1 MAYRIITLILLLCST
16 SATAGL
22 FDAPGRS
29 NFVPADQAFAFDFQQ
44 QQHDVN
50 LSWQIKDG
58 YYLYRQQFTFSAA
71 GATIDEPALP
81 AGEWHEDEF
90 YGKSEIFRQRLTV
103 PVTVKEADKEAT
115 LTVTWQGCADAG
127 FCYPPET
134 KVIPLSA
141 VRAASNDAQPTA
153 AAPVSSLNHRP
164 AFNPPLPVEPR
175 PMEENAVPQAPAMAP
190 PADVPARL
198 PFTALW
204 ALLIGIGIAFT
215 PCVLPMYPLISGIV
229 LGGKQ
234 RLSTAR
240 ALLLAF
246 IYVQGMA
253 LTYTALGLVVAA
265 AGLQFQAA
273 LQHPYVLVGL
283 SAVFILLALS
293 MFGLFTLQ
301 LPSSLQT
308 RLMLLSNKRQGGSP
322 GGVFAMGA
330 IAGLICSPCTT
341 APLSAILLYIAQS
354 GNLWLGGGTL
364 YLYALG
370 MGLPL
375 ILVTVFG
382 NRLLPKSGPWMS
394 HVKTAFGFVIL
405 ALPVFLLER
414 ILGDQWGLRLWSM
427 LGVAFFSWAFITSLG
442 ATRPW
447 MRLVQIILLAAALE
461 QQAHLV
467 TSRPL
472 QDWMRLVRDPLPP
485 RWSARGLCRTGR
497 LAPRSAEQQAH
508 CFTRVSSVAELDQAL
523 AQAKGQPVMLDLYAD
538 WCVACK
544 EFEKYTFSS
553 PDVQQALKGTV
564 LLQVDVTKNSPQDVA
579 LLKHLQVL
587 GLPTILF
594 FNAEG
599 QEQPE
604 RRVTGFMDA
613 AAFSAHLRDW
623 QA

>member
-1 MAYRIITLILLLCST
+1 MAQRIITLILLLCSA
-16 SATAGL
+16 SASAGL

-29 NFVPADQAFAFDFQQ
+29 SFVPADRAFAFDFQQ
-44 QQHDVN
+44 NQHDLN
-50 LSWQIKDG
+50 LSWHIKDG
-58 YYLYRQQFTFSAA
+58 YYLYRKQITLTTKDAA
-71 GATIDEPALP
+71 IVDPSLP
-81 AGEWHEDEF
+81 PGEWHEDEF
-90 YGKSEIFRQRLTV
+90 YGKSEIYRQRLTL
-103 PVTVKEADKEAT
+103 PITLTEASKAAT
-115 LTVTWQGCADAG
+115 LTVTYQGCADAG

-134 KVIPLSA
+134 KVVPLSA
-141 VRAASNDAQPTA
+141 VLADPDMAQAAKPS
-153 AAPVSSLNHRP
+153 
-164 AFNPPLPVEPR
+164 
-175 PMEENAVPQAPAMAP
+175 APATL
-190 PADVPARL
+190 PASGSQTGAEPASL
-198 PFTALW
+198 PFSALW

-253 LTYTALGLVVAA
+253 VTYTALGLVVAA

-273 LQHPYVLVGL
+273 LQHPYVLIGL
-283 SAVFILLALS
+283 SVVFIALALS

-308 RLMLLSNKRQGGSP
+308 RLTLMSNKRQGGSP

-382 NRLLPKSGPWMS
+382 NRLLPKSGPWMV

-414 ILGDQWGLRLWSM
+414 VIGEAWGLRLWSL

-442 ATRPW
+442 ASKPW
-447 MRLVQIILLAAALE
+447 LRLVQIVMLGAALVS
-461 QQAHLV
+461 A
-467 TSRPL
+467 RPL
-472 QDWMRLVRDPLPP
+472 QDW
-485 RWSARGLCRTGR
+485 AFG
-497 LAPRSAEQQAH
+497 APAVQQQAH
-508 CFTRVSSVAELDQAL
+508 LEFTRVSTVDELNQAL
-523 AQAKGQPVMLDLYAD
+523 AQAKGKPVMLDLYAD

-544 EFEKYTFSS
+544 EFEKYTFSA
-553 PDVQQALKGTV
+553 PEVRQALKETV
-564 LLQVDVTKNSPQDVA
+564 LLQVDVTKNSAQDAA

-594 FNAEG
+594 FNAQGE
-599 QEQPE
+599 EQPAQ
-604 RRVTGFMDA
+604 RVTGFMDA

-623 QA
+623 QP

>member
-1 MAYRIITLILLLCST
+1 MAQRILTLILLLCST
-16 SATAGL
+16 STFAGL

-29 NFVPADQAFAFDFQQ
+29 QFVPADRAFVFDFQQ
-44 QQHDVN
+44 NQHDLN
-50 LSWQIKDG
+50 LTWQVKDG
-58 YYLYRQQFTFSAA
+58 YYLYRKQISITPSQADIA
-71 GATIDEPALP
+71 EIKLP
-81 AGEWHEDEF
+81 PGVWHEDEF
-90 YGKSEIFRQRLTV
+90 YGKSEIYRKQLTI
-103 PVTVKEADKEAT
+103 PITVKQAKSGAT
-115 LTVTWQGCADAG
+115 LTITYQGCADAE

-134 KVIPLSA
+134 KTVPLSEVSA
-141 VRAASNDAQPTA
+141 DIQATP
-153 AAPVSSLNHRP
+153 APVP
-164 AFNPPLPVEPR
+164 ATVD
-175 PMEENAVPQAPAMAP
+175 PQEKPQPAAQ
-190 PADVPARL
+190 L

-234 RLSTAR
+234 RLSTGR
-240 ALLLAF
+240 ALLLTF

-273 LQHPYVLVGL
+273 LQHPYVLIGL
-283 SAVFILLALS
+283 AVIFTLLALS

-308 RLMLLSNKRQGGSP
+308 RLTLMSNRQQGGAP
-322 GGVFAMGA
+322 GSVFAMGA

-354 GNLWLGGGTL
+354 GNMWLGGGTL

-375 ILVTVFG
+375 MLITVFG
-382 NRLLPKSGPWMS
+382 NRLLPKSGPWME

-414 ILGDQWGLRLWSM
+414 IVGDEWGVRLWSL
-427 LGVAFFSWAFITSLG
+427 LGVAFFGWAFITSLQ
-442 ATRPW
+442 AKHAW
-447 MRLVQIILLAAALE
+447 MRIVQIVLLAAAL
-461 QQAHLV
+461 V
-467 TSRPL
+467 CVRPL
-472 QDWMRLVRDPLPP
+472 QDW
-485 RWSARGLCRTGR
+485 AFG
-497 LAPRSAEQQAH
+497 APHTQPQAH
-508 CFTRVSSVAELDQAL
+508 LNFTPVASVDALNQAL
-523 AQAKGQPVMLDLYAD
+523 EQAKGRPVMLDLYAD

-544 EFEKYTFSS
+544 EFEKYTFSN
-553 PDVQQALKGTV
+553 PQVQQALGNTV
-564 LLQVDVTKNSPQDVA
+564 LLQADVTANNAQDVA

-594 FNAEG
+594 FDAEG
-599 QEQPE
+599 KEHPE
-604 RRVTGFMDA
+604 ARVTGFMDA
-613 AAFSAHLRDW
+613 ATFSAHLRDR
-623 QA
+623 QP

>member
-1 MAYRIITLILLLCST
+1 MAQRFLTLILLLCST
-16 SATAGL
+16 SVFAGL

-29 NFVPADQAFAFDFQQ
+29 NFIPADQAFVFDFQQ
-44 QQHDVN
+44 NQHDLN
-50 LSWQIKDG
+50 LTWQVKEG
-58 YYLYRQQFTFSAA
+58 YYLYRKQVSITPAQASV
-71 GATIDEPALP
+71 GALQLP

-90 YGKSEIFRQRLTV
+90 YGKSEIYRQHLSV
-103 PVTVKEADKEAT
+103 PVTVQQADKGAT
-115 LTVTWQGCADAG
+115 LTVTYQGCADAG

-134 KVIPLSA
+134 RVVPLSEVKA
-141 VRAASNDAQPTA
+141 SAANVA
-153 AAPVSSLNHRP
+153 
-164 AFNPPLPVEPR
+164 PLPAEVKREGEP
-175 PMEENAVPQAPAMAP
+175 AS
-190 PADVPARL
+190 DL
-198 PFTALW
+198 PFSALW

-273 LQHPYVLVGL
+273 LQHPYVLIGL
-283 SAVFILLALS
+283 SVVFILLALS
-293 MFGLFTLQ
+293 MFSLFTLQ

-308 RLMLLSNKRQGGSP
+308 RLTLLSNRQQGGSA

-354 GNLWLGGGTL
+354 GNMWLGGGTL

-382 NRLLPKSGPWMS
+382 NRLLPKSGPWMET
-394 HVKTAFGFVIL
+394 VKTAFGFVIL

-414 ILGDQWGLRLWSM
+414 IVGDVWGMRLWAM
-427 LGVAFFSWAFITSLG
+427 LGVAFFSWAFIVSLG
-442 ATRPW
+442 AKSAW
-447 MRLVQIILLAAALE
+447 MRLVQIVLLAAAL
-461 QQAHLV
+461 V
-467 TSRPL
+467 SVRPL
-472 QDWMRLVRDPLPP
+472 QDWAFGTPV
-485 RWSARGLCRTGR
+485 A
-497 LAPRSAEQQAH
+497 QNQAH
-508 CFTRVSSVAELDQAL
+508 LNFIQIKNVDDLNQAL
-523 AQAKGQPVMLDLYAD
+523 AQARGKPVMLDLYAD

-544 EFEKYTFSS
+544 EFEKYTFSD
-553 PDVQQALKGTV
+553 PQVQGALNGTV
-564 LLQVDVTKNSPQDVA
+564 LLQANVTANNAQDKA
-579 LLKHLQVL
+579 LLKQLNVL

-594 FNAEG
+594 FNQQGE
-599 QEQPE
+599 EQPGQ
-604 RRVTGFMDA
+604 RVTGFMDS
-613 AAFSAHLRDW
+613 AAFSAHLRDR
-623 QA
+623 QP

>member
-1 MAYRIITLILLLCST
+1 MAQRFLTLILLLCST
-16 SATAGL
+16 SVFAGL

-29 NFVPADQAFAFDFQQ
+29 NFIPADQAFVFDFQQ
-44 QQHDVN
+44 NQHD
-50 LSWQIKDG
+50 LTLTWQVKEG
-58 YYLYRQQFTFSAA
+58 YYLYRKQVSITPAQASV
-71 GATIDEPALP
+71 GALQLP

-90 YGKSEIFRQRLTV
+90 YGKSEIYRQGLRV
-103 PVTVKEADKEAT
+103 PVTVNQADKGAT
-115 LTVTWQGCADAG
+115 LTVTYQGCADAG

-134 KVIPLSA
+134 KVVPLSE
-141 VRAASNDAQPTA
+141 VKA
-153 AAPVSSLNHRP
+153 AATVT
-164 AFNPPLPVEPR
+164 PLPSGER
-175 PMEENAVPQAPAMAP
+175 REAPA
-190 PADVPARL
+190 DL
-198 PFTALW
+198 PFSALW

-273 LQHPYVLVGL
+273 LQHPYVLIGL
-283 SAVFILLALS
+283 SAIFILLALS

-301 LPSSLQT
+301 LPSALQT
-308 RLMLLSNKRQGGSP
+308 RLTLMSNRQQGGSP
-322 GGVFAMGA
+322 GGVLVMGA

-354 GNLWLGGGTL
+354 GNMWLGGGTL

-382 NRLLPKSGPWMS
+382 NRLLPKSGPWMET
-394 HVKTAFGFVIL
+394 VKTAFGFVIL

-414 ILGDQWGLRLWSM
+414 IIGDAWGMRLWAM
-427 LGVAFFSWAFITSLG
+427 LGVAFFAWAFIVSLG
-442 ATRPW
+442 AKKPW
-447 MRLVQIILLAAALE
+447 MRLVQILLLAAAL
-461 QQAHLV
+461 V
-467 TSRPL
+467 SVRPL
-472 QDWMRLVRDPLPP
+472 QDWAFGTPA
-485 RWSARGLCRTGR
+485 SQT
-497 LAPRSAEQQAH
+497 QAH
-508 CFTRVSSVAELDQAL
+508 LNFTQIQNVDELNSAL
-523 AQAKGQPVMLDLYAD
+523 AKANGKPVMLDLYAD

-544 EFEKYTFSS
+544 EFEKYTFSD
-553 PDVQQALKGTV
+553 PQVRNALKETV
-564 LLQVDVTKNSPQDVA
+564 LLQANVTANNAQDKA
-579 LLKHLQVL
+579 LLKQLNVL

-594 FNAEG
+594 FNQQG

-604 RRVTGFMDA
+604 QRVTGFMDA
-613 AAFSAHLRDW
+613 ASFSAHLRNR
-623 QA
+623 QP

>member
-1 MAYRIITLILLLCST
+1 MAQRFLTLILLLCST
-16 SATAGL
+16 SAFAGL

-29 NFVPADQAFAFDFQQ
+29 NFIPADQAFVFDFQQ
-44 QQHDVN
+44 NQHDLN
-50 LSWQIKDG
+50 LTWQVKEG
-58 YYLYRQQFTFSAA
+58 YYLYRKQVSITPAKA
-71 GATIDEPALP
+71 NVGALQLP

-90 YGKSEIFRQRLTV
+90 YGKSEIYRQRLSV
-103 PVTVKEADKEAT
+103 PVTVNQADKGAT
-115 LTVTWQGCADAG
+115 LTVTYQGCADAG

-134 KVIPLSA
+134 KVVPLSEVKA
-141 VRAASNDAQPTA
+141 TA
-153 AAPVSSLNHRP
+153 AVTPVPS
-164 AFNPPLPVEPR
+164 VEKTNDR
-175 PMEENAVPQAPAMAP
+175 
-190 PADVPARL
+190 ADL
-198 PFTALW
+198 PFSALW

-273 LQHPYVLVGL
+273 LQHPYVLIGL

-301 LPSSLQT
+301 LPSALQT
-308 RLMLLSNKRQGGSP
+308 RLTLMSNRQQGGSA

-354 GNLWLGGGTL
+354 GNMWLGGGTL

-382 NRLLPKSGPWMS
+382 NRLLPKSGPWMETL
-394 HVKTAFGFVIL
+394 KTAFGFVIL

-414 ILGDQWGLRLWSM
+414 IIGDAWGLRLWAM
-427 LGVAFFSWAFITSLG
+427 LGVAFFTWAFIVSLE
-442 ATRPW
+442 AKKPW
-447 MRLVQIILLAAALE
+447 MRLVQILLLAAAL
-461 QQAHLV
+461 V
-467 TSRPL
+467 SVRPL
-472 QDWMRLVRDPLPP
+472 QDWAFGTLV
-485 RWSARGLCRTGR
+485 G
-497 LAPRSAEQQAH
+497 QMQAH
-508 CFTRVSSVAELDQAL
+508 LNFTQIKNVDELNSAL
-523 AQAKGQPVMLDLYAD
+523 AEAKGKPVMLDLYAD

-544 EFEKYTFSS
+544 EFEKYTFSD
-553 PDVQQALKGTV
+553 PQVQSALKETV
-564 LLQVDVTKNSPQDVA
+564 LLQANVTANNAQDKA
-579 LLKHLQVL
+579 LLKQLNVL

-594 FNAEG
+594 FNQQG
-599 QEQPE
+599 HEQPE
-604 RRVTGFMDA
+604 QRVTGFMDA
-613 AAFSAHLRDW
+613 AAFSAHLRNR
-623 QA
+623 QP

>member
-1 MAYRIITLILLLCST
+1 MAQRFLTLILLLCST
-16 SATAGL
+16 SVFAGL

-29 NFVPADQAFAFDFQQ
+29 NFIPADQAFVFDFQQ
-44 QQHDVN
+44 NQHDLN
-50 LSWQIKDG
+50 LTWQVKEG
-58 YYLYRQQFTFSAA
+58 YYLYRKQVSITPAHASV
-71 GATIDEPALP
+71 GALQLP

-90 YGKSEIFRQRLTV
+90 YGKSEIYRQHLSV
-103 PVTVKEADKEAT
+103 PVTVQQADKGAT
-115 LTVTWQGCADAG
+115 LTVTYQGCADAG

-134 KVIPLSA
+134 RIVPLSEVKA
-141 VRAASNDAQPTA
+141 SAANVA
-153 AAPVSSLNHRP
+153 
-164 AFNPPLPVEPR
+164 PLPAEVKREGEP
-175 PMEENAVPQAPAMAP
+175 AS
-190 PADVPARL
+190 DL
-198 PFTALW
+198 PFSALW

-273 LQHPYVLVGL
+273 LQHPYVLIGL
-283 SAVFILLALS
+283 SVVFILLALS

-308 RLMLLSNKRQGGSP
+308 RLTLLSNRQQGGAA

-354 GNLWLGGGTL
+354 GNMWLGGGTL

-382 NRLLPKSGPWMS
+382 NRLLPKSGPWMET
-394 HVKTAFGFVIL
+394 VKTAFGFVIL

-414 ILGDQWGLRLWSM
+414 IVGDVWGMRLWAM
-427 LGVAFFSWAFITSLG
+427 LGVAFFSWAFIVSLG
-442 ATRPW
+442 AKSAW
-447 MRLVQIILLAAALE
+447 MRLVQIVLLAAAL
-461 QQAHLV
+461 V
-467 TSRPL
+467 SVRPL
-472 QDWMRLVRDPLPP
+472 QDWAFGTPV
-485 RWSARGLCRTGR
+485 A
-497 LAPRSAEQQAH
+497 QNQAH
-508 CFTRVSSVAELDQAL
+508 LNFIQIKNVDDLNQAL
-523 AQAKGQPVMLDLYAD
+523 AQARGKPVMLDLYAD

-544 EFEKYTFSS
+544 EFEKYTFSD
-553 PDVQQALKGTV
+553 PQVQGALNGTV
-564 LLQVDVTKNSPQDVA
+564 LLQANVTANNAQDKA
-579 LLKHLQVL
+579 LLKQLNVL

-594 FNAEG
+594 FNQQGE
-599 QEQPE
+599 EQPGQ
-604 RRVTGFMDA
+604 RVTGFMDA
-613 AAFSAHLRDW
+613 AAFSAHLRDR
-623 QA
+623 QP

>member
-1 MAYRIITLILLLCST
+1 MAQRILTLILLLCST
-16 SATAGL
+16 SSFAGL

-29 NFVPADQAFAFDFQQ
+29 QFVPADRAFVFDFQQ
-44 QQHDVN
+44 NQHDLN
-50 LSWQIKDG
+50 LTWQVKDG
-58 YYLYRQQFTFSAA
+58 YYLYRKQISITPSQADIA
-71 GATIDEPALP
+71 EIKLP
-81 AGEWHEDEF
+81 PGVWHEDEF
-90 YGKSEIFRQRLTV
+90 YGKSEIYRKQLTI
-103 PVTVKEADKEAT
+103 PITVNQAKSGAT
-115 LTVTWQGCADAG
+115 LTITYQGCADAG

-134 KVIPLSA
+134 KTVPLSEVSA
-141 VRAASNDAQPTA
+141 DIQATP
-153 AAPVSSLNHRP
+153 APVP
-164 AFNPPLPVEPR
+164 ATVD
-175 PMEENAVPQAPAMAP
+175 PQEKPQPAAQ
-190 PADVPARL
+190 L

-234 RLSTAR
+234 RLSTGR
-240 ALLLAF
+240 ALLLTF

-273 LQHPYVLVGL
+273 LQHPYVLIGL
-283 SAVFILLALS
+283 AVIFTLLALS

-308 RLMLLSNKRQGGSP
+308 RLTLMSNRQQGGAP
-322 GGVFAMGA
+322 GSVFAMGA

-354 GNLWLGGGTL
+354 GNMWLGGGTL

-375 ILVTVFG
+375 MLITVFG
-382 NRLLPKSGPWMS
+382 NRLLPKSGPWME

-414 ILGDQWGLRLWSM
+414 IVGDEWGVRLWSL
-427 LGVAFFSWAFITSLG
+427 LGVAFFGWAFITSLQ
-442 ATRPW
+442 AKHTW
-447 MRLVQIILLAAALE
+447 MRIVQIVLLAAAL
-461 QQAHLV
+461 V
-467 TSRPL
+467 CVRPL
-472 QDWMRLVRDPLPP
+472 QDW
-485 RWSARGLCRTGR
+485 AFG
-497 LAPRSAEQQAH
+497 APHTQTQAH
-508 CFTRVSSVAELDQAL
+508 LNFTPVASVDALNQAL
-523 AQAKGQPVMLDLYAD
+523 EQAKGRPVMLDLYAD

-544 EFEKYTFSS
+544 EFEKYTFSN
-553 PDVQQALKGTV
+553 PQVQQALGNTV
-564 LLQVDVTKNSPQDVA
+564 LLQADVTANNAQDVA

-594 FNAEG
+594 FDAEG
-599 QEQPE
+599 KEHPE
-604 RRVTGFMDA
+604 ARVTGFMDA
-613 AAFSAHLRDW
+613 ATFSAHLRDR
-623 QA
+623 QP